1 MILILVILCK
11 NDTKFVNLST
21 LAFLQKLRKKNVTFH
36 VASLQ
41 QRFLLNPNIQNDLHV
56 FIIKKIFTKLE
67 PW

>member
-1 MILILVILCK
+1 MQERYKICQFEYTGIP
-11 NDTKFVNLST
+11 TKI
-21 LAFLQKLRKKNVTFH
+21 AKKNVTFH

-41 QRFLLNPNIQNDLHV
+41 QRFPLNPNIQNDLHV